1 MPEIPAYWELLNT
14 IDQDTYSDLQ
24 KRLSSSDC
32 RNCRNK
38 RLDNFNEMLDEIKSY
53 TNKEDGEDWKRCL
66 VCGVCFLSDGIA
78 INTHQLSILIGKCK
92 SSINGS
98 LHRLKYIP
106 FPCSNAAS
114 QELVSLI
121 PKLKV
126 NYSELRQWTLR
137 KKGVMTPQ
145 PVVHENKPLP
155 TPILFTPQ
163 PEPKTS
169 SSTQIKDEPK
179 NDNFF
184 FDDPIMLP
192 ISGWSPAAWND
203 DTLDLKD
210 PHDTY
215 DHSLFI
221 NDFL

>member
-1 MPEIPAYWELLNT
+1 MPETPAYFELLNS
-14 IDQDTYSDLQ
+14 IDQSTYSDLQ

-38 RLDNFNEMLDEIKSY
+38 RLDNFNEMLDEIRHY
-53 TNKEDGEDWKRCL
+53 TNKADGDDWKRSL

-98 LHRLKYIP
+98 LHRLKYVP

-114 QELVSLI
+114 QELVTLI

-137 KKGVMTPQ
+137 KKGIMTPQ
-145 PVVHENKPLP
+145 PMVHENKPLP
-155 TPILFTPQ
+155 TPIFITPQ
-163 PEPKTS
+163 PEPKVNAMVQPRKEEAKT
-169 SSTQIKDEPK
+169 D
-179 NDNFF
+179 DFF
-184 FDDPIMLP
+184 YDDPIMLP
-192 ISGWSPAAWND
+192 ISGWND
-203 DTLDLKD
+203 EIDIKD
-210 PHDTY
+210 PAESFDP
-215 DHSLFI
+215 SLFMS
-221 NDFL
+221 DYL